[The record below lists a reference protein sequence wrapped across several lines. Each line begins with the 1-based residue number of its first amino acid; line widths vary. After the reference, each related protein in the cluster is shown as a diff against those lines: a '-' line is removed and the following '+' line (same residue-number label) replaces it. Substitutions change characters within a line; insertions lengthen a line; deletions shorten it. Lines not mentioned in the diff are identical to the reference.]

1 MDLLIKNAK
10 TLDPETGAENLVCAG
25 IENGRICFLGENGQ
39 DMEAEHIVD
48 IKGAYLL
55 PGMIAVSYTHLLHGC
70 QLCAL

>member
-1 MDLLIKNAK
+1 MDLLIKNAN

-48 IKGAYLL
+48 I
-55 PGMIAVSYTHLLHGC
+55 IA
-70 QLCAL
+70 Q